1 MSRSKLD
8 RSWRRRLNALA
19 LRFRRDRRGG
29 TAVQALVLLPS
40 FIIPLVA
47 FVIAWQTLSVK
58 RTLHTATY
66 EAVRYL
72 ALYPP
77 EDERRWQP
85 VANQIIR
92 QSMHANQF
100 ITRTDV
106 GVSGS
111 SPRGLNVSVDF
122 IDGELTC
129 GSHFRINAEFEHDM
143 PSVEPFPSGVFW
155 LTESREGEILCR

>member
-1 MSRSKLD
+1 MLIRP
-8 RSWRRRLNALA
+8 WRRRLNALVS
-19 LRFRRDRRGG
+19 LFSRDRRGG
-29 TAVQALVLLPS
+29 TAVQALVLLPA
-40 FIIPLVA
+40 FIIPIVA

-66 EAVRYL
+66 QAVRYL

-100 ITRTDV
+100 VTRTDV
-106 GVSGS
+106 GISGS
-111 SPRGLNVSVDF
+111 SPRGLNVFVDF
-122 IDGELTC
+122 VDGELTC
-129 GSHFRINAEFEHDM
+129 GSHFIISAEFEHDM

-155 LTESREGEILCR
+155 LTESREGEILCD